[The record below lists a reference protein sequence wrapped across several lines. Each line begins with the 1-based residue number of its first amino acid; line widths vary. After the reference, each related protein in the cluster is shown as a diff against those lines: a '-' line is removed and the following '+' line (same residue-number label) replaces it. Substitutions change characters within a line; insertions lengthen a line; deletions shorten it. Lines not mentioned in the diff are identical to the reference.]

1 MSIGIGQTSHL
12 VTSQLTIWSA
22 GYKVRSITP
31 LEEEQALRTGA
42 EFVGESFILLV
53 SGGWLVWEYSRFKDK
68 ERSKEEALRAQA
80 KAERDAL
87 QAKLH
92 ALDVCLKA
100 LETVIKKNSK
110 SILNIGEPYAEPE
123 LNLLVRVLFY

>member
-42 EFVGESFILLV
+42 EFIRESFILLV
-53 SGGWLVWEYSRFKDK
+53 SGGWLVWEYSRFKVCNRLRHF
-68 ERSKEEALRAQA
+68 RSFRRLIES
-80 KAERDAL
+80 
-87 QAKLH
+87 
-92 ALDVCLKA
+92 VCLVGANKIFFISPFSSA
-100 LETVIKKNSK
+100 VVVAVVVGATASSGLFRSSIK
-110 SILNIGEPYAEPE
+110 
-123 LNLLVRVLFY
+123 